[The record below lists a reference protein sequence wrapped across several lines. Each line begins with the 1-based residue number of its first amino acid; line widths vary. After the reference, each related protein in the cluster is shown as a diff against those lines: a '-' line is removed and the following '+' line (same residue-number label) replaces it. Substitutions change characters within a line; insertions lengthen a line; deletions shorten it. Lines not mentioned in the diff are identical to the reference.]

1 MSARS
6 AQPGRT
12 STVRSD
18 YEDAVAALD
27 TLFRRLEESEEERR
41 TADRRL
47 NVVCES
53 LINRERELVAAWKQ
67 LDDIAAVL
75 GRREGGDA

>member
-1 MSARS
+1 MR
-6 AQPGRT
+6 PG
-12 STVRSD
+12 
-18 YEDAVAALD
+18 YEDAAAALD
-27 TLFRRLEESEEERR
+27 TLSRWLLESEEERE

-53 LINRERELVAAWKQ
+53 LINRERELVAAYKQ

-75 GRREGGDA
+75 GRGRA

>member
-6 AQPGRT
+6 ARPGRI
-12 STVRSD
+12 SSMRPG
-18 YEDAVAALD
+18 YEDAAAALD
-27 TLFRRLEESEEERR
+27 TLSRWLLESEEERE

-53 LINRERELVAAWKQ
+53 LINRERELVAAYKQ

-75 GRREGGDA
+75 GRGRA